1 MNLLRTTLTA
11 FFCAIQFLLVAQ
23 LYTFRNY
30 NHRDGLVMEST
41 LSAAQDSKGNLWIGT
56 DGAGLMRF
64 DGYHFYEVK
73 SKHNNGQHHVS
84 SIYPDANGTVYFT
97 SSYSGLYKYE
107 NNDYR
112 LVYQSDAIEDA
123 ECHHVSMVDSS
134 LVLICQKSV
143 TLLSQSGKV
152 IRRVTMKSPNGLVIH
167 QVLKIPQ
174 GVFIFTGSGNFFVRS
189 GKIIRL
195 NNWYS
200 DYANDSFK
208 PVFGTF
214 LQNRLVLYTSD
225 LKQQLKLEL
234 SNDGSVFSGKLQS
247 TNLGDKLSEG
257 DKVLSVCER
266 RNVGYFCTESQKLY
280 RFENGKVQR
289 VVQNYSGKIYSFDG
303 ISIDQ
308 NNDLWI
314 NSSYGLFKVS
324 IEPFTRVELNPI
336 YEDHSI
342 SVIHRTKAG
351 KIIVGTNESL
361 KIGELYSDAPVQ
373 VYNYKAFQV
382 AETPQGIFIAT
393 EVGIMEL
400 KGSSV
405 VATSFP
411 YQSGKSITLMHWD
424 GESFWYSLRGEGLV
438 QYNVAT
444 KQAKRYLPKE
454 VTFASHFYTAQN
466 NFDQSVVYFGSNDGV
481 YAYDKKTK
489 KISFL
494 KAFRSLGSYS
504 GVSTRDRFGTCW
516 FSLDKGLAGI
526 TNRGEYVRI
535 DDPDKLPSTLFYTLS
550 SDNYGNLLVG
560 TNKGINIIEV
570 NANGQVV
577 LQNNYTFKEGF
588 GGYETH
594 MRSQFQSG
602 NSCFVGTIE
611 GLYLINTEVLRSFPP
626 PPKPV
631 ILFGTENEH
640 GELVQF
646 RDKSLYTFKC
656 LLPKSEAILFS
667 YRIKGYQNKW
677 SNFSFDHEV
686 DLPELPNGTYQL
698 EVRASYDGITVSEI
712 SSYPIVID
720 IPIWRTKWFIVVLVI
735 ILGILNTAYLEWSKS
750 YVSNNLFDT
759 KEVMVDIKMV
769 PRIIAFG
776 FFLNMIMLFIVNL
789 VDKTFVDTAWLNTI
803 FSSLMFLLVVL
814 SNYYKSRKGS
824 RVKMTRIFY
833 VTYFVFMLEYFYLA
847 FISNLHPFPLI
858 AIILGTS
865 VVPFV
870 ISNIRFVIFATML
883 QLISGTIMLLW
894 LEDTVYNEIL
904 FVSAIAVSGGIGVM
918 ATYLRNNSLE
928 KLIFVSG
935 VINKGNVLAISF
947 DQRGLITYCSENIND
962 FFAVDF
968 SAIVGKPVSILNP
981 FVAETKMREIS
992 LRDEFEDGRIFLI
1005 PMYNKHNEVS
1015 WIEWSCKYFN
1025 DSVKVIMGH
1034 DVTDKLIISTNY
1046 QSLVENAQDMIY
1058 HTDIDGNFIFA
1069 NERCVQLFGYRN
1081 ETIIGKNS
1089 IALIAPDHRDRVKQ
1103 FYEDQFSNRLHHTY
1117 LEFPIKSRDGRVF
1130 WVGQNVTMLYEPGS
1144 RKRVSGFIALA
1155 RDITEKRAN
1164 DLLIEQQN
1172 KDITSSINSAK
1183 RIQFN
1188 LLPDP
1193 QVFNRY
1199 FEQSFT
1205 LFKPKD
1211 IVSGDFY
1218 WVEEIDDKLIVVLAD
1233 CTGHGVPGAFMTIL
1247 GINLLNQ
1254 IVRERK
1260 QCDPDIILNQ
1270 LNRELEWILQKNE
1283 GSVMFDSMETLVC
1296 VFEQGEMCYA
1306 SSGVSFIH
1314 QRNGE
1319 LNVYRTT
1326 KTASETDESTTFEKV
1341 CLKFDA
1347 ADSFYLFT
1355 DGYQKQF
1362 GSIRNKKFG
1371 FKRILEL
1378 LQQIHIESMPL
1389 QKKYFENAWRNWSE
1403 AHEQTD
1409 DITVVGL
1416 KELKIRKAETN
1427 EKPVSLGNT
1436 PEEKP

>member
-1 MNLLRTTLTA
+1 MNLLRATLTA
-11 FFCAIQFLLVAQ
+11 CFCVIQFLLVAQ
-23 LYTFRNY
+23 LYTFRNF
-30 NHRDGLVMEST
+30 NHRDGLIMEST
-41 LSAAQDSKGNLWIGT
+41 LSTAQDSKGNLWIGT

-64 DGYHFYEVK
+64 DGYHFFEVK
-73 SKHNNGQHHVS
+73 SKRNNAQHHVS
-84 SIYPDANGTVYFT
+84 SIYPVSNGTVYFT
-97 SSYSGLYKYE
+97 SSYSGLYKYK
-107 NNDYR
+107 NNDYH
-112 LVYQSDAIEDA
+112 LIYQSDAIEDA
-123 ECHHVSMVDSS
+123 ECQYVSMVDSS
-134 LVLICQKSV
+134 LVLICQKSINI
-143 TLLSQSGKV
+143 LSQSGKV
-152 IRRVTMKSPNGLVIH
+152 IRRVTMKSPRGLVIH

-174 GVFIFTGSGNFFVRS
+174 GVFIFTESGNFFVRS
-189 GKIIRL
+189 GKITRL
-195 NNWYS
+195 NNWYGS
-200 DYANDSFK
+200 YANESFK

-214 LQNRLVLYTSD
+214 RHNRMVLYTSD
-225 LKQQLKLEL
+225 LKQHLTLEL
-234 SNDGSVFSGKLQS
+234 TNDGSIFSGKLRS
-247 TNLGDKLSEG
+247 TNLSGKLDEG
-257 DKVLSVCER
+257 DEVLSVCER
-266 RNVGYFCTESQKLY
+266 QNIGYFYTKQQKIY

-289 VVQNYSGKIYSFDG
+289 VVQNYSGNIYSIDG

-314 NSSYGLFKVS
+314 NSTYGLFKVS
-324 IEPFTRVELNPI
+324 VEPFTRVELNPV
-336 YEDHSI
+336 YENRSI
-342 SVIHRTKAG
+342 LVIHRTKAG
-351 KIIVGTNESL
+351 QIIVGTNESL
-361 KIGELYSDAPVQ
+361 KIGALYSNLPFQ
-373 VYNYKAFQV
+373 TYNYKAFQV
-382 AETPQGIFIAT
+382 VETALGIFIAT
-393 EVGIMEL
+393 DVGIMEL
-400 KGSSV
+400 KGNSIV
-405 VATSFP
+405 PTSFP
-411 YQSGKSITLMHWD
+411 HQSGKSISLIHWD
-424 GESFWYSLRGEGLV
+424 GESFWYSPRGEGLV
-438 QYNVAT
+438 QYTVTT
-444 KQAKRYLPKE
+444 KKSKRYTPVE
-454 VTFASHFYTAQN
+454 AIFASHFYTAQN
-466 NFDQSVVYFGSNDGV
+466 NFDQSEVYFGSNDGI
-481 YAYDKKTK
+481 YAYDKKTR
-489 KISFL
+489 KITLIKVF
-494 KAFRSLGSYS
+494 KNLGAYS

-526 TNRGEYVRI
+526 TNRGEYVTI
-535 DDPDKLPSTLFYTLS
+535 DDPKKLPSTLFYTLS
-550 SDNYGNLLVG
+550 SDNFGNLLVG

-631 ILFGTENEH
+631 ILFGTENEY

-667 YRIKGYQNKW
+667 YRIKGYQDKW
-677 SNFSFDHEV
+677 SNFSFDNEV
-686 DLPELPNGTYQL
+686 DLPDLPNGSYQL
-698 EVRASYDGITVSEI
+698 EVRASYDGVTVSKI
-712 SSYPIVID
+712 ASYPIVID

-735 ILGILNTAYLEWSKS
+735 ILGIINTAYLEWSKS
-750 YVSNNLFDT
+750 YVSTNLFDT
-759 KEVMVDIKMV
+759 KEVMVDIKMI

-776 FFLNMIMLFIVNL
+776 FFLNLIMLFIVNM
-789 VDKTFVDTAWLNTI
+789 VDKSFVDTTWLNTI

-814 SNYYKSRKGS
+814 SNYYKSRSGS
-824 RVKMTRIFY
+824 RNRMTRIFY
-833 VTYFVFMLEYFYLA
+833 VAYFVFMLEYFYLA
-847 FISNLHPFPLI
+847 FISNVHPFPLI
-858 AIILGTS
+858 AIILGSS
-865 VVPFV
+865 VVPFI
-870 ISNIRFVIFATML
+870 ISNIRFVIFITML
-883 QLISGTIMLLW
+883 QLIVGTLMLLW

-904 FVSAIAVSGGIGVM
+904 FVSAIAISGGIAVM

-968 SAIVGKPVSILNP
+968 SAVVGKPVSILNP

-1034 DVTDKLIISTNY
+1034 DVTDKLTISTNY
-1046 QSLVENAQDMIY
+1046 QSLVENAQDMIF
-1058 HTDIDGNFIFA
+1058 HTDVEGNFIFA

-1089 IALIAPDHRDRVKQ
+1089 IGLIAPDHRDRVKQ
-1103 FYEDQFSNRLHHTY
+1103 FYEEQFSNRLHHTY
-1117 LEFPIKSRDGRVF
+1117 LEFPIKSRDGRIF
-1130 WVGQNVTMLYEPGS
+1130 WVGQNVTMIYEPGS
-1144 RKRVSGFIALA
+1144 RKRISGFIALA

-1193 QVFNRY
+1193 QIFNRY

-1218 WVEEIDDKLIVVLAD
+1218 WVEEIDDKLIIVLAD

-1260 QCDPDIILNQ
+1260 QCDPDVILNQ

-1306 SSGVSFIH
+1306 SSGVPFIH

-1319 LNVYRTT
+1319 LNVYRST
-1326 KTASETDESTTFEKV
+1326 KIAGEMEENITFEKV
-1341 CLKFDA
+1341 CVKFDP

-1362 GSIRNKKFG
+1362 GSIRNKKFS

-1403 AHEQTD
+1403 SHEQTD

-1416 KELKIRKAETN
+1416 KELKIRKTDTN
-1427 EKPVSLGNT
+1427 EKPASPDST

>member
-11 FFCAIQFLLVAQ
+11 CFCAIQFLLAAQ

-64 DGYHFYEVK
+64 DGYHFFEVK
-73 SKHNNGQHHVS
+73 SKRNNGQHHVS
-84 SIYPDANGTVYFT
+84 SIYPAPNGTIYFT
-97 SSYSGLYKYE
+97 SSYDGLFKYE
-107 NNDYR
+107 NNDYS
-112 LVYQSDAIEDA
+112 LIYHSDGLKDGACQS
-123 ECHHVSMVDSS
+123 VSMVDSS
-134 LVLICQKSV
+134 LVLICQNSIM
-143 TLLSQSGKV
+143 LLSQKGKV
-152 IRRVTMKSPNGLVIH
+152 IRRMQVKSPTGLVIH

-174 GVFIFTGSGNFFVRS
+174 GVFVFTDSGNFLIRS
-189 GKIIRL
+189 GKIMPL
-195 NNWYS
+195 SSWYAS
-200 DYANDSFK
+200 YAGESFK

-214 LQNRLVLYTSD
+214 LQNRVVFYTGD

-234 SNDGSVFSGKLQS
+234 SNDGSIFSGKLS
-247 TNLGDKLSEG
+247 ATKFGNKLSEG
-257 DKVLSVCER
+257 DEVLTVCER
-266 RNVGYFCTESQKLY
+266 RNVGYFCTKSQKIY
-280 RFENGKVQR
+280 RFDNGKIQH
-289 VVQNYSGKIYSFDG
+289 VVQNYSGKIYSMDG
-303 ISIDQ
+303 LSIDQ

-314 NSSYGLFKVS
+314 NSAYGLFKVS
-324 IEPFTRVELNPI
+324 VEPFTRVELSPI

-351 KIIVGTNESL
+351 QIIVGTNEEL
-361 KIGELYSDAPVQ
+361 RIGTLYSNESFKTFE
-373 VYNYKAFQV
+373 YRAFQV
-382 AETPQGIFIAT
+382 VETPIGVFIAT
-393 EVGIMEL
+393 DAGIMEL
-400 KGSSV
+400 KDLALV
-405 VATSFP
+405 PTSFP
-411 YQSGKSITLMHWD
+411 YQAGKSISLMHWD
-424 GESFWYSLRGEGLV
+424 GESFWYSPRGEGLV
-438 QYNVAT
+438 KYVVAT
-444 KQAKRYLPKE
+444 KKARKFPP
-454 VTFASHFYTAQN
+454 VGVSFPSHFYTAQN
-466 NFDQSVVYFGSNDGV
+466 NFDQSVVYFGSNDGIF
-481 YAYDKKTK
+481 AYDKKTA
-489 KISFL
+489 KITFL
-494 KAFRSLGSYS
+494 KAFRNLGAYS

-535 DDPDKLPSTLFYTLS
+535 DDPSKLPSTLFYTLS
-550 SDNYGNLLVG
+550 SDNFGNLLVG

-594 MRSQFQSG
+594 MRSQFQYG

-626 PPKPV
+626 PPRPI
-631 ILFGTENEH
+631 ILFGTENER

-667 YRIKGYQNKW
+667 YRIKGYQDKW
-677 SNFSFDHEV
+677 SNFSFDNEI
-686 DLPELPNGTYQL
+686 DLPELPNGSYVL
-698 EVRASYDGITVSEI
+698 EVRASYDGVTVSKI
-712 SSYPIVID
+712 AAYPIVID
-720 IPIWRTKWFIVVLVI
+720 VPLWRTKWFIVVLVLV
-735 ILGILNTAYLEWSKS
+735 LGILNTIYLEWSKS
-750 YVSNNLFDT
+750 YASTNLFDT
-759 KEVMVDIKMV
+759 KEVMVDIKMI

-776 FFLNMIMLFIVNL
+776 FFLNLVMLFIVNL
-789 VDKTFVDTAWLNTI
+789 VDKSFVDTTWLNTL

-814 SNYYKSRKGS
+814 SNYYKSGSGS
-824 RVKMTRIFY
+824 RNRMTRLFY
-833 VTYFVFMLEYFYLA
+833 IAYFVFMLEYFYLS

-858 AIILGTS
+858 AIILGSS
-865 VVPFV
+865 VVPFI
-870 ISNIRFVIFATML
+870 ISNIRFVIFTTML
-883 QLISGTIMLLW
+883 QLIAATIMLLW

-904 FVSAIAVSGGIGVM
+904 FVSAIAISGGIGVM

-981 FVAETKMREIS
+981 FVAETKMREIN

-1005 PMYNKHNEVS
+1005 PMYNKENEVS

-1025 DSVKVIMGH
+1025 DSVRVIMGH
-1034 DVTDKLIISTNY
+1034 DVTDKLTISTNY

-1058 HTDIDGNFIFA
+1058 HTDIEGKFIFA

-1144 RKRVSGFIALA
+1144 RKRISGFIALA

-1193 QVFNRY
+1193 QIFNRY
-1199 FEQSFT
+1199 FDQSFT

-1218 WVEEIDDKLIVVLAD
+1218 WVEEIDEKLIVVLAD

-1270 LNRELEWILQKNE
+1270 LNRELERILQKNE

-1296 VFEQGEMCYA
+1296 VFEEGEMCYA

-1314 QRNGE
+1314 EREGE
-1319 LNVYRTT
+1319 LNIYRTT
-1326 KTASETDESTTFEKV
+1326 KTAADNDVPSIFEKV
-1341 CLKFDA
+1341 CVKFDPT
-1347 ADSFYLFT
+1347 DSFYLFT

-1371 FKRILEL
+1371 FKRVVEL
-1378 LQQIHIESMPL
+1378 LQKVHIESMAL

-1416 KELKIRKAETN
+1416 KGLKIGKSATSG
-1427 EKPVSLGNT
+1427 KPASPGNT
-1436 PEEKP
+1436 PEETP